1 MEKREKGL
9 IEQIAGYKERESEA
23 QKKEEQYEKLLERYR
38 GQYKL
43 SVSVVSRFSGI
54 LGDCT

>member
-38 GQYKL
+38 GQ
-43 SVSVVSRFSGI
+43 
-54 LGDCT
+54 